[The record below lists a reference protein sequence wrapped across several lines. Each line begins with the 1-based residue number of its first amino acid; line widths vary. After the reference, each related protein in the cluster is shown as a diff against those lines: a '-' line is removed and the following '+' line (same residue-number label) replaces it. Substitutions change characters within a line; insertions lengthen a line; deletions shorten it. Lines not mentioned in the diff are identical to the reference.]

1 MIQLFHVTKIYQDS
15 DAPAL
20 SDVSLSVEKS
30 EFVFLTGPSGAGKTT
45 LLRLLYG
52 ADVCTRGQILMAGRN
67 LQNASRDVV
76 TQVRRDVG
84 VVFQDF
90 KLIATRTVFDNVG
103 LALEV
108 RGLRRVEVETR
119 VKAVLNEV
127 GLIHRAHAMPRRLSG
142 GEQQRVA
149 LARALVS
156 NPRILIC
163 DEPTGN
169 LDHALSLEVMGI
181 LEKAAMRG
189 AAVVCATHDEG
200 LLRQHKHRVLALDR
214 GRLVSDRRGAFD
226 RAADL
231 VSG

>member
-1 MIQLFHVTKIYQDS
+1 MIKLFHVTKVYPDS

-20 SDVSLSVEKS
+20 SDVSLSVDKS

-52 ADVCTRGQILMAGRN
+52 ADDATRGQILMAGRN
-67 LQNASRDVV
+67 LQAAARDVV

-90 KLIATRTVFDNVG
+90 KLIGARTVFDNIA

-108 RGLRRVEVETR
+108 RGLKRLEIETR
-119 VKAVLNEV
+119 VKAVLDEV

-149 LARALVS
+149 LARALVT

-169 LDHALSLEVMGI
+169 LDSAMSREVMGI
-181 LEKAAMRG
+181 LEKAALRG
-189 AAVVCATHDEG
+189 AAVLCATHDQS
-200 LLRQHKHRVLALDR
+200 LLEQKKHRVLALER
-214 GRLVSDRRGAFD
+214 GRLVRDA
-226 RAADL
+226 
-231 VSG
+231 